1 MSQNVL
7 SGLDIGSEKVTC
19 IVAEVDDQGI
29 LHITGAGQ
37 ARTGDSVRSGM
48 IVDLQGATDAALV
61 AMEEAESLSGWEISD
76 TAVSISGTHVRGLHG
91 RGTVNIDREGDQSSG
106 EISWTDIED
115 ALETAQLIKLPR
127 ESIVLRTVKRGYS
140 IDGFDRLAK
149 PPVGLRAERLTA
161 DIYMVTA
168 DRSAI
173 LNLEQVIHNTG
184 RKISSIYPSASAGAR
199 AVLTRD
205 EMEIGVVLADIGAG
219 TTDIAVFYSGTL
231 AHLAVIPTGGEAI
244 TRDLQQLRIPHSE
257 AERLKREYSDVS
269 GIEKREEKSIT
280 ASTFGGR
287 NSISISSKI
296 ISGIASRRIHELMDA
311 IMSEINR
318 AGIQQND
325 LPAGIVLTGGTSHL
339 MGITRAASRVT
350 GLPAEVGTSLGLN
363 MASPLAETPEFA
375 AAVGL
380 VLLSMEEKSEY
391 EYRRWLNPLE
401 NVVIRIKGLFDRL
414 R

>member
-1 MSQNVL
+1 MNQNIL
-7 SGLDIGSEKVTC
+7 AGLDIGSEKVTC

-37 ARTGDSVRSGM
+37 AQTGGSVRSGL
-48 IVDLQGATDAALV
+48 IVDLQGAADAASI

-91 RGTVNIDREGDQSSG
+91 RGTVNVEREGDLSSG
-106 EISWTDIED
+106 EITWTDIED

-127 ESIVLRTVKRGYS
+127 ESIVLRTVKCGYS
-140 IDGFDRLAK
+140 IDGFERLSK
-149 PPVGLRAERLTA
+149 PPVGLRADRLTA

-173 LNLEQVIHNTG
+173 QNIEQVIHNTG
-184 RKISSIYPSASAGAR
+184 RKITGIFPAASAGAR

-205 EMEIGVVLADIGAG
+205 EMEIGVAFADIGAS

-231 AHLAVIPTGGEAI
+231 AHLTVIPVGGEAI

-257 AERLKREYSDVS
+257 AERLKKDYSNVS
-269 GIEKREEKSIT
+269 GKEIHGERSIT

-287 NSISISSKI
+287 NSISISSEM
-296 ISGIASRRIHELMDA
+296 ISGIASRRISELMEE
-311 IMSEINR
+311 IMNEINR
-318 AGIQQND
+318 AGIQQTD
-325 LPAGIVLTGGTSHL
+325 IPAGIVLTGGTSHL
-339 MGITRAASRVT
+339 MGITRAASRIT
-350 GLPAEVGTSLGLN
+350 GLPAEIGTSIGLN

-380 VLLSMEEKSEY
+380 VLLSREEKSEY
-391 EYRRWLNPLE
+391 GDRQWSNPLE
-401 NVVIRIKGLFDRL
+401 NAIIRIKGLFNRL

>member
-7 SGLDIGSEKVTC
+7 AGLDIGSDRATC

-37 ARTGDSVRSGM
+37 AQTGDSVRSGM
-48 IVDLQGATDAALV
+48 IVDLQGAADAASI
-61 AMEEAESLSGWEISD
+61 AMEEAESLSGWEISE

-91 RGTVNIDREGDQSSG
+91 RGTVNVEREGDLSSG
-106 EISWTDIED
+106 EITWTDIED

-127 ESIVLRTVKRGYS
+127 ESVILRTVKCGYS
-140 IDGFDRLAK
+140 IDKFDRLTKA
-149 PPVGLRAERLTA
+149 PVGLRADRLTA

-173 LNLEQVIHNTG
+173 QNIEQVIQNTG
-184 RKISSIYPSASAGAR
+184 RKISSIFPAASAGAR

-205 EMEIGVVLADIGAG
+205 EMEIGVAFADIGAS

-231 AHLAVIPTGGEAI
+231 AYLTVIPTGGEVI

-257 AERLKREYSDVS
+257 AERLKKEYANVS
-269 GIEKREEKSIT
+269 GNEKHGESSIT

-287 NSISISSKI
+287 NSISISSEM
-296 ISGIASRRIHELMDA
+296 ISGIASRRIHELMEE
-311 IMSEINR
+311 IMNEINR
-318 AGIQQND
+318 AGIQQTD

-339 MGITRAASRVT
+339 MGITRAASRIT
-350 GLPAEVGTSLGLN
+350 GLPAEIGTSIGLN

-380 VLLSMEEKSEY
+380 VLLSREEKSEY
-391 EYRRWLNPLE
+391 EGRKWSNPLE
-401 NVVIRIKGLFDRL
+401 NTIIRIKGLFNRL